1 MQTFND
7 QSERNMQNR
16 DHDKLLQLIYRLS
29 GGRTEEIIAK
39 KGLGKSLGL
48 SQQQT
53 DIALERLS
61 NQGMIKP
68 IIFNSLCIT
77 HLGVHEAEKNH
88 SSATEL
94 SKRSRGSSSLP
105 ESSNYKMSELLITSR
120 KILFLAANPSNTT
133 RLRLGK
139 EAQEIEESLRLSV
152 KRDQFALI
160 QKHAVRLKDV
170 YRALLN
176 ERPNIVHF
184 SGHGDQDGL
193 ALEDDAGRTHLI
205 EGETLSN
212 LFGQFASIEC
222 VLLNACYSHAQAEG
236 IAQHV
241 PYVIG
246 MKREIDDGIAI
257 NFAARFYDA
266 LGNGQPVQKS
276 YKLAIAAT
284 ELTPITVS
292 RDILTH
298 PDSVLQLKPEKNT
311 PILVVGNLDKT
322 VKKVLAPPPATYP
335 KEPQQADNRR
345 SKSRKIPLPLLVS
358 FLLLSSLTGGAIAL
372 LKNSPPKDNQQPP
385 EGNLITPDEVTT
397 HGDPP
402 LVDNQPP
409 SSEPPESNPIPP
421 APELPA
427 PEVPPP
433 PEAPAT
439 EATVIEGPWSSEIVD
454 ERLQLTVNKVAR
466 LESGLWQIHLR
477 ADNFTDQDLRLDPF
491 FNEFYVRDNVGKT
504 YKQNVSISLH
514 NNPSNGEW
522 IGIVPADSYA
532 RGYII
537 LPIDPE
543 ATSISVNFGNSDQEP
558 QLSGS
563 FPSVG
568 SGQNPFEGLSGSK
581 ISVEDIPI
589 K

>member
-1 MQTFND
+1 MKRRGILQTFNC
-7 QSERNMQNR
+7 QSERNMQNSY
-16 DHDKLLQLIYRLS
+16 HDRLLQLIYRLS
-29 GGRTEEIIAK
+29 RGSTEEIIAK

-61 NQGMIKP
+61 NQGMVKP

-88 SSATEL
+88 SSAAEF
-94 SKRSRGSSSLP
+94 SKRSLGLSSSP
-105 ESSNYKMSELLITSR
+105 ESSNYRMSKFMTTSR
-120 KILFLAANPSNTT
+120 RILFLAANPTNTT

-139 EAQEIEESLRLSV
+139 EAQEIEESLRLST
-152 KRDQFALI
+152 KRDQFVLT

-205 EGETLSN
+205 EGETLSH
-212 LFGQFASIEC
+212 LFGQFSSIEC
-222 VLLNACYSHAQAEG
+222 VLLNACYSHAQAAG

-257 NFAARFYDA
+257 YFAARFYDA
-266 LGNGQPVQKS
+266 LGNGQPLQKS

-311 PILVVGNLDKT
+311 PILVVGNLDK
-322 VKKVLAPPPATYP
+322 KVLTPPPATYP
-335 KEPQQADNRR
+335 KKPQQADNRR
-345 SKSRKIPLPLLVS
+345 SKSRKSPLPLLVS
-358 FLLLSSLTGGAIAL
+358 FLLLGGLAGGTIAL
-372 LKNSPPKDNQQPP
+372 SRDIQLPPIELP
-385 EGNLITPDEVTT
+385 EGDPVTPD
-397 HGDPP
+397 D
-402 LVDNQPP
+402 
-409 SSEPPESNPIPP
+409 
-421 APELPA
+421 
-427 PEVPPP
+427 
-433 PEAPAT
+433 
-439 EATVIEGPWSSEIVD
+439 EATVFEGPWSSEVVD
-454 ERLQLTVNKVAR
+454 ERLQLTVEKVER
-466 LESGLWQIHLR
+466 LENELWRIHLR
-477 ADNFTDQDLRLDPF
+477 ADNFTDQDLRLDPN
-491 FNEFYVRDNVGKT
+491 FNEFYVTDNLGQVYEQDGLKGMQDTWSGK
-504 YKQNVSISLH
+504 VP
-514 NNPSNGEW
+514 PSGA
-522 IGIVPADSYA
+522 G
-532 RGYII
+532 GYIT
-537 LPIDPE
+537 LNRPISSE
-543 ATSISVNFGNSDQEP
+543 ATSISVNFGDSDQEP
-558 QLSGS
+558 QLDGS
-563 FPSVG
+563 FPRNPSDIL
-568 SGQNPFEGLSGSK
+568 SGQNPFEALSGNK

-589 K
+589 N